1 GGDGGDGRG
10 GGLYVAGG
18 TVRITSS
25 ILAGNQT
32 LGGNGGAVYTAYNY
46 IDGHNGGNGGCGL
59 GGAVYVAAG
68 TVIMTGNTWS
78 ANTAQGGRGGD
89 GGDGFSNFDA
99 YGGYGGNGGYGRGGA
114 LYVAA
119 GTVTVTNDTA
129 CANTAQGGRGG

>member
-18 TVRITSS
+18 TVTIASS

-32 LGGNGGAVYTAYNY
+32 LGGNGGGVYTAYNY
-46 IDGHNGGNGGCGL
+46 IDGHNGGNGGSGL

-78 ANTAQGGRGGD
+78 ANTAQGGRGGR
-89 GGDGFSNFDA
+89 GGDAVADEYSGDIHA
-99 YGGYGGNGGYGRGGA
+99 GDGGYGGSRRRGAGGVVGGA
-114 LYVAA
+114 A
-119 GTVTVTNDTA
+119 TA
-129 CANTAQGGRGG
+129 TRQARV